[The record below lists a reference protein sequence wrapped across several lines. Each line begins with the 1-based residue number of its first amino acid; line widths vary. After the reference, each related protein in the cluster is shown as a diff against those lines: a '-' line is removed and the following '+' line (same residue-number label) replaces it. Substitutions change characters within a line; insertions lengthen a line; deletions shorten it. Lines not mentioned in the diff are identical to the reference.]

1 MSFGMLWCIHGSC
14 SQQTK
19 GRGLAGIQH
28 KVCRNIDR
36 LYLYSGA
43 KGLK

>member
-1 MSFGMLWCIHGSC
+1 MSFGMLWCIHGSR

-19 GRGLAGIQH
+19 GRALVGVQH
-28 KVCRNIDR
+28 KVCCNTDR

-43 KGLK
+43 ERLK

>member
-1 MSFGMLWCIHGSC
+1 MSSGTLWCIHGSR

-19 GRGLAGIQH
+19 GRALAGIQH
-28 KVCRNIDR
+28 EVCGNTDR

-43 KGLK
+43 ERFK